1 MQTPQRPTIQPT
13 GVVRCLTATAAR
25 KQFYQLIADTNAD
38 GVPVHV
44 SSPRGNA
51 VIVSEEDWNALQET
65 LFLTG
70 IPGMTERLKTA
81 ANAPDEAFV
90 DLSEV
95 DL

>member
-1 MQTPQRPTIQPT
+1 MQTPHHPVRPT

-25 KQFYQLIADTNAD
+25 KGLYQLIADTNQD

-44 SSPRGNA
+44 TSPRGNA

-65 LFLTG
+65 LYLAG
-70 IPGMTERLKTA
+70 IPGMAQRLREA
-81 ANAPDEAFV
+81 ADAPDEAFV